1 MSLLRFFLEHR
12 AEVVALILE
21 HLFLVGVSIGIALLI
36 GVPLG
41 ILLTRKPA
49 LSKPVLGFANIMQ
62 TVPSL
67 ALFGFLIPVN
77 LVLFDVRIVG
87 GIGASTAIVALVLYA
102 LLPIIRN
109 TFTGISG
116 VDPAIREAG
125 RGMGMTDR
133 QLLFQVELPL
143 ALGVIIAGVRVAT
156 VICVG
161 TATIAA
167 AIDAGGLGRYIFRG
181 LRANDNVLILA
192 GAVPAA
198 LIALVADLFLGSLE
212 RAIRFRG
219 AANQKIRRLLWPA
232 AATAL
237 ILIVFG
243 ADSFL
248 RGYSASRVAVG
259 SKDFTEQIILGEIL
273 AQAIEAKTGLQVE
286 RRFDLGGNLAH
297 QAMVTGEIDVYVEY
311 TGTALLAILKDPPIK
326 DPAEVYRQVK
336 SSYAKQF
343 SSEWTEPLG
352 FNNTFAIL
360 VRGDDA
366 RRHGLK
372 TISDAAKMSSQW
384 RAGFGQDFMSRPDG
398 YPGFARTYGFQFEEI
413 REMDLSL
420 TYRALAEKQVD
431 LIAGNSTDGLIS
443 RYGLVQLEDDLHYFP
458 PYDAVPV
465 VRQRAL
471 EKHPEVREVLEQLGG
486 ILNVEEMRK
495 LNYAIDGEHR
505 QAKDVVREFLKHKGL
520 LK

>member
-1 MSLLRFFLEHR
+1 VSLIDFFSHNSSELLT
-12 AEVVALILE
+12 LIFE
-21 HLFLVGVSIGIALLI
+21 HLFLVAVSTGIALLI

-67 ALFGFLIPVN
+67 ALFGFLIPLN
-77 LVLFDVRIVG
+77 IYLFHVKIFG
-87 GIGASTAIVALVLYA
+87 GIGARTAIVALVLYA

-109 TFTGISG
+109 TFTGISQ
-116 VDPAIREAG
+116 VDPAIRDAG

-198 LIALVADLFLGSLE
+198 LIAIAADLALGYVE
-212 RAIRFRG
+212 RTIQFSSAV
-219 AANQKIRRLLWPA
+219 KTKSRRLLWSSVV
-232 AATAL
+232 AL
-237 ILIVFG
+237 L
-243 ADSFL
+243 AFL
-248 RGYSASRVAVG
+248 GVAYFIAGKSAGRIAVG
-259 SKDFTEQIILGEIL
+259 SKDFTEQVILGEIV
-273 AQAIEAKTGLQVE
+273 AQAIEAKTGLPVV

-297 QAMVTGEIDVYVEY
+297 EALLTGEIDLYVEY
-311 TGTALLAILKDPPIK
+311 TGTALLAILKSPPLTDPQEVLRRVK
-326 DPAEVYRQVK
+326 AE
-336 SSYAKQF
+336 YARRF
-343 SSEWTEPLG
+343 NLEWTEPLG

-360 VRGDDA
+360 VRGEDA
-366 RRHGLK
+366 RKFNLK
-372 TISDAAKMSSQW
+372 AISDAAKVSAQW
-384 RAGFGQDFMSRPDG
+384 RAGFGQDFMSRADG
-398 YPGFARTYGFQFEEI
+398 YPGFARVYGFHFEET

-420 TYRALAEKQVD
+420 TYRALVDKQVD

-443 RYGLVQLEDDLHYFP
+443 RYGLVQLEDDRHYFP

-465 VRQRAL
+465 VRQATL
-471 EKHPEVREVLEQLGG
+471 EKQPELSGVLKQLGG
-486 ILNVEEMRK
+486 ILTVDEMRK
-495 LNYAIDGEHR
+495 LNYAVDGEKR
-505 QAKDVVREFLKHKGL
+505 QSQNVAREFLRQKGITR
-520 LK
+520 

>member
-1 MSLLRFFLEHR
+1 
-12 AEVVALILE
+12 
-21 HLFLVGVSIGIALLI
+21 LFLVVVSTGIAILI

-67 ALFGFLIPVN
+67 ALFGFLIPLNVY
-77 LVLFDVRIVG
+77 LFHVKILG
-87 GIGASTAIVALVLYA
+87 GIGAHTAIVALVLYA

-109 TFTGISG
+109 TFIGISN
-116 VDPAIREAG
+116 VDPAIRDAG

-198 LIALVADLFLGSLE
+198 LIAVAADLLLGYVE
-212 RAIRFRG
+212 RAIQFGG
-219 AANQKIRRLLWPA
+219 AIQWRSKKLLWSGA
-232 AATAL
+232 VSLLL
-237 ILIVFG
+237 IFG
-243 ADSFL
+243 VVSFFL
-248 RGYSASRVAVG
+248 RGPAGRIKVG
-259 SKDFTEQIILGEIL
+259 SKDFTEQVILGEIL
-273 AQAIEAKTGLQVE
+273 AQAIEGKTGLQVI

-297 QAMVTGEIDVYVEY
+297 EALVTGELDLYVEY
-311 TGTALLAILKDPPIK
+311 TGTALLAILKSRPLTDPQEVLRRVR
-326 DPAEVYRQVK
+326 AE
-336 SSYAKQF
+336 YATRFKLD
-343 SSEWTEPLG
+343 WTEPLG

-360 VRGDDA
+360 VRGEDA
-366 RRHGLK
+366 KRLGLK
-372 TISDAAKMSSQW
+372 TITDASRVAPQW
-384 RAGFGQDFMSRPDG
+384 RAGFGQDFMSRVDG
-398 YPGFARTYGFQFEEI
+398 YPGFAQTYGFHFQEI

-443 RYGLVQLEDDLHYFP
+443 RYGLFQLEDNRHYFP

-465 VRQRAL
+465 ARQATL
-471 EKHPEVREVLEQLGG
+471 QQHPEVRSVLQQLGG
-486 ILNVEEMRK
+486 ILTVDEMRK
-495 LNYAIDGEHR
+495 LNYAVDGEKR
-505 QAKDVVREFLKHKGL
+505 QPGEVAREFLRRKGIL
-520 LK
+520 S

>member
-1 MSLLRFFLEHR
+1 MTLLEFFTHNRGELGEL
-12 AEVVALILE
+12 VLE
-21 HLFLVGVSIGIALLI
+21 HLFLVVVSTGIAVLI

-41 ILLTRKPA
+41 ILLTRRPA
-49 LSKPVLGFANIMQ
+49 LSKPILGFANIMQ

-67 ALFGFLIPVN
+67 ALFGFLIPLN
-77 LVLFDVRIVG
+77 IYLFQVKIVG
-87 GIGASTAIVALVLYA
+87 GIGARTAIVALVLYS

-109 TFTGISG
+109 TFTGISN
-116 VDPAIREAG
+116 VDPAIRDAG

-133 QLLFQVELPL
+133 QLLLQVELPL

-198 LIALVADLFLGSLE
+198 LIAIAADLLLGYFEKTIQL
-212 RAIRFRG
+212 G
-219 AANQKIRRLLWPA
+219 AAVRGKSKSLLWA
-232 AATAL
+232 SAL
-237 ILIVFG
+237 VVLAVLGGVYFFNGNTGGRI
-243 ADSFL
+243 
-248 RGYSASRVAVG
+248 AVG
-259 SKDFTEQIILGEIL
+259 SKDFTEQVILGEIV
-273 AQAIEAKTGLQVE
+273 AQAIEAKPGLQVV

-297 QAMVTGEIDVYVEY
+297 EALIGGEIDIYVEY
-311 TGTALLAILKDPPIK
+311 TGTGLLAILKEKPMADPQ
-326 DPAEVYRQVK
+326 EVLRRVK
-336 SSYAKQF
+336 SAYATRF
-343 SSEWTEPLG
+343 NLEWTEPLG

-366 RRHGLK
+366 KKLGLK
-372 TISDAAKMSSQW
+372 TVSDAAKISSQW
-384 RAGFGQDFMSRPDG
+384 RAGFGQDFMSRADG
-398 YPGFARTYGFQFEEI
+398 YPGFSKAYGLHFEAI

-420 TYRALAEKQVD
+420 TYRALAENQVD

-443 RYGLVQLEDDLHYFP
+443 RYGLFQLEDDRHYFP

-465 VRQRAL
+465 VRQSAL
-471 EKHPEVREVLEQLGG
+471 EKYPALREVLKQLGG
-486 ILNVEEMRK
+486 ILTVDEMRK
-495 LNYAIDGEHR
+495 LNYAVDGEKR
-505 QAKDVVREFLKHKGL
+505 QAKDVAREFLRQKQL
-520 LK
+520 LH